1 LTLCFLAECARAL
14 KWIGHCPDI
23 CKNAVMTG
31 IATDPKHFTKAVTE
45 LGEKRPVVTTQA
57 IFNDRG
63 ARPAWLDRMDTLVAS
78 IDRIVRLQ
86 LRDTE

>member
-1 LTLCFLAECARAL
+1 
-14 KWIGHCPDI
+14 
-23 CKNAVMTG
+23 MTD

-63 ARPAWLDRMDTLVAS
+63 ARQAWLDRVDTLVAS
-78 IDRIVRLQ
+78 INRIAPPQ